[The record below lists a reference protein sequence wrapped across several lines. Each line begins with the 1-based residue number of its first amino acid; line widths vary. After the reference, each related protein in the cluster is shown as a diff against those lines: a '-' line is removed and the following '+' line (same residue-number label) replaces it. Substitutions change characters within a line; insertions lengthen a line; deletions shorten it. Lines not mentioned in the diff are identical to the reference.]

1 MSLEFIL
8 QPSVWGI
15 LMELKWGDRFE
26 RDLTEKIPQEDTA
39 FDEIRDRLLEL
50 GLVYRFRGGQS
61 SPYLCLTDKGQ
72 LLVDRLIQAQDVLDS
87 DDST

>member
-26 RDLTEKIPQEDTA
+26 RDLIEKIPQEGIA
-39 FDEIRDRLLEL
+39 FDEIRDRLMEL

-87 DDST
+87 DDSI

>member
-1 MSLEFIL
+1 MSLDFIL

-15 LMELKWGDRFE
+15 LMELKWGDRLE
-26 RDLTEKIPQEDTA
+26 RDLKEKTPQEDMH

-50 GLVYRFRGGQS
+50 GLVYRFRGGQK

-72 LLVDRLIQAQDVLDS
+72 LLVDRLVQAQDLLDS
-87 DDST
+87 DDSI